1 MPQFDVHRSP
11 AARHHE
17 GIPYL
22 LNIQSDHLDYLKVR
36 VVVPLLRSD
45 GRDVMVRQLNPKFEV
60 ENVSVVMITQ
70 LIGGMPAMA
79 LGEVVANLADQRTE
93 IIGAIDNLVTGI

>member
-1 MPQFDVHRSP
+1 MAQFDVHRSP
-11 AARHHE
+11 AERRHE

-22 LNIQSDHLDYLKVR
+22 LNVQSDYLDYLAVR

-60 ENVSVVMITQ
+60 QGVSVVMITQ
-70 LIGGMPAMA
+70 LIGGMPTPA
-79 LGEVVANLADQRTE
+79 LGKVVANLADQRAE
-93 IIGAIDNLVTGI
+93 IVGAIDMLITGV

>member
-1 MPQFDVHRSP
+1 MVQFDVHRSP
-11 AARHHE
+11 VERRHE

-22 LNIQSDHLDYLKVR
+22 LNIQSDYLDYLSVR

-60 ENVSVVMITQ
+60 EGVSVVMITQ
-70 LIGGMPAMA
+70 LIGGMPTLA
-79 LGEVVANLADQRTE
+79 LGKVVANLADQRAE
-93 IIGAIDNLVTGI
+93 IIGAIDMLITGV